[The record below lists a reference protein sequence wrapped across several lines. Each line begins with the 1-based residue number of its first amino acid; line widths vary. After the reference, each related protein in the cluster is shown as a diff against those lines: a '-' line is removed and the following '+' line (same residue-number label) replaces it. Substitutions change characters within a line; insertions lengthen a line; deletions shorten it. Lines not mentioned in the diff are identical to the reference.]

1 MLNRFELD
9 SQVIEFA
16 NKVKDT
22 LDKVESKSIEIN
34 QFSDELNKVST
45 YNNKAITLGFL
56 ITHMIFYKLDLITPW
71 KLAELIDI
79 IKANPTMLDI
89 VK

>member
-34 QFSDELNKVST
+34 QFADELNKVST

-56 ITHMIFYKLDLITPW
+56 ITHMTFYKLDLITPW